1 MYPLG
6 FNDFWII
13 LNPKNGSFV
22 WCKTPEHHT
31 KSNISSSKT
40 SSKISAF
47 TKVTLLILFSEAKLY
62 PSLKAGSVGSKA

>member
-1 MYPLG
+1 
-6 FNDFWII
+6 
-13 LNPKNGSFV
+13 V

-31 KSNISSSKT
+31 KSNTSSSKT